1 MKEIRLLLITA
12 LLLCGAFAGFRSYGM
27 AVYICIVLQLL
38 CIIYAIYLTYK
49 KGNRK

>member
-1 MKEIRLLLITA
+1 MKEIRILLIAA
-12 LLLCGAFAGFRSYGM
+12 LLLCGVLAGFRSYGM